1 MLVVLFHGNAMV
13 AARYGLPPLS
23 GFFSFGFSGVHL
35 FFVLSGFIILSA
47 HRQDI
52 GRPGRMLYY
61 LGRRFVRIY
70 PLYWLAFLAW
80 GGWRLFA
87 GRMALSEFLPNA
99 LWFSQGTGAKLAIP
113 VSWTLLYEISFYGL
127 FGLLILNRWLGI
139 AGLAAWLAAV
149 AWNYGQP
156 GHYLLHPFNL
166 LFGFGLI
173 AALGF
178 SWLRARERPL
188 RNALGLASLG
198 LGVLLFAAT
207 ADHYASLNLDTTA
220 WPEHPVTILGF
231 GLASA
236 LLLLSAAADPVE
248 RFFAGFRFASLL
260 GNASY
265 SVYLVHLQIERMAVD
280 MTKPLGWVWHS
291 AQSPAIADVLLAWIA
306 GAALALGILVHLG
319 IERPLLAWLRRR
331 LARPSAAKAQLP
343 DAQGQEAAP

>member
-1 MLVVLFHGNAMV
+1 MLLVVLFHGNAMV
-13 AARYGLPPLS
+13 AARYGLPPWS

-47 HRQDI
+47 HRPDI
-52 GRPGRMLYY
+52 GRPGRLPYY

-87 GRMALSEFLPNA
+87 GRMALGEFLPNA
-99 LWFSQGTGAKLAIP
+99 LWFSPGTGAKLVIP

-127 FGLLILNRWLGI
+127 FCLLILNRRLGI
-139 AGLAAWLAAV
+139 AAMAAWMAAV
-149 AWNYGQP
+149 AWRYGQP

-166 LFGFGLI
+166 LFGFGLM

-178 SWLRARERPL
+178 AGLRGRARRL
-188 RNALGLASLG
+188 RNALGLASLVLGG
-198 LGVLLFAAT
+198 LIFAGA
-207 ADHYASLNLDTTA
+207 ARYYVSLDLDATA
-220 WPEHPVTILGF
+220 WPDHPVTILGF

-236 LLLLSAAADPVE
+236 LLLLSATAEPVE

-265 SVYLVHLQIERMAVD
+265 SIYLVHLQIERMAVD
-280 MTKPLGWVWHS
+280 MTKGLAWVWQG
-291 AQSPAIADVLLAWIA
+291 AQSPAVADALLLWIA
-306 GAALALGILVHLG
+306 VAAVALGILAHLW
-319 IERPLLAWLRRR
+319 IERPLLALLRRG
-331 LARPSAAKAQLP
+331 LARPSAKASIA
-343 DAQGQEAAP
+343 AQGQETAP